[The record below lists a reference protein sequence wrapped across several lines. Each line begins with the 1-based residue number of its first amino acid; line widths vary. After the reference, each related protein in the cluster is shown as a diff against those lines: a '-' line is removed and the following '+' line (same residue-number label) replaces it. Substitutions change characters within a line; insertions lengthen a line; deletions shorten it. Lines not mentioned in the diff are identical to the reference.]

1 MVPPNTNEDGPVD
14 DEAKVPDDSYVFDMG
29 SNKEKSSEAEALHSG
44 KDVNHSI
51 EKQQADAKIIPI
63 NKQVAKSK
71 NSIEAEKAVCSK
83 KAEST
88 EPKPT
93 GGAEKQKLTKGKKRP
108 LTASKTTGLKESR
121 EDTGK
126 DGSKS
131 KQNGKK
137 MVSGT
142 EEGAALAGET
152 KTKPSKKLKSSAD
165 VEKENTPVTI
175 RQQGVNNDIGACE
188 KVASQPL
195 KKSVNNDSKGNKVSP
210 SSMVVQ
216 NAGVKSEP
224 AWFILSGHRLQRK
237 EFQQVI
243 RRLKGRVCR
252 DSHHWSYQA
261 THFIVPDPIRRTE
274 KFFAAAA
281 SGSWILKTDYLTA
294 SNEAGRLLSEE
305 PYEWHKK
312 CLTEDGAINLE
323 APRKWALLRERT
335 GHGAFYGM
343 RIVIY
348 GECIAPPLDTL
359 KRVVKAGDGTILAT
373 SPPYTRLFKSRI
385 DFAIISPGMPRVDMW
400 VQEFLRHEVPCVVAD
415 YLVEYVCKSG
425 YSLERHV
432 QYNTHAWA
440 KKSLEN
446 LINRV
451 EEVVEDPRT
460 PDHSI
465 DDVVCNVCGSGD
477 RGDEMIICGAED
489 GSHGCGA
496 GVHIDCLNPPLEDVP
511 SEDWFCPECS
521 HKGESKT
528 KNRSSKKRGST
539 SKM

>member
-1 MVPPNTNEDGPVD
+1 
-14 DEAKVPDDSYVFDMG
+14 
-29 SNKEKSSEAEALHSG
+29 
-44 KDVNHSI
+44 
-51 EKQQADAKIIPI
+51 
-63 NKQVAKSK
+63 
-71 NSIEAEKAVCSK
+71 
-83 KAEST
+83 
-88 EPKPT
+88 
-93 GGAEKQKLTKGKKRP
+93 
-108 LTASKTTGLKESR
+108 
-121 EDTGK
+121 
-126 DGSKS
+126 
-131 KQNGKK
+131 
-137 MVSGT
+137 
-142 EEGAALAGET
+142 
-152 KTKPSKKLKSSAD
+152 
-165 VEKENTPVTI
+165 
-175 RQQGVNNDIGACE
+175 
-188 KVASQPL
+188 
-195 KKSVNNDSKGNKVSP
+195 
-210 SSMVVQ
+210 MVVQ

-323 APRKWALLRERT
+323 APRKWRLLRERT

-415 YLVEYVCKSG
+415 YLVEYVCKPG

-451 EEVVEDPRT
+451 EEVIEDPRT

-465 DDVVCNVCGSGD
+465 DDVACNVCGSGD